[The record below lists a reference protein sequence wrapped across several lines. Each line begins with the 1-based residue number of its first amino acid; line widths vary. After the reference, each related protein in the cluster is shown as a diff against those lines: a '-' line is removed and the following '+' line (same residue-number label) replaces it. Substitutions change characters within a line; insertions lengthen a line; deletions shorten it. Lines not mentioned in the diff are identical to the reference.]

1 MITIRDSL
9 PNSTYD
15 DCAVFPPVNHEN
27 LHIPSHNHTRDQQKQ
42 HHPPSDL
49 VTRPILS
56 STSKQVFIG
65 WLDFALDI
73 LRAKICCIYSW
84 FCNIG
89 ETTGASKSKPWSFLP
104 AAGTAVFVLWWWF
117 CRRSRRES
125 VEHLKLVIK
134 HKDEVC
140 CDVHFLFIDCLK
152 GVCGNANNTRY

>member
-1 MITIRDSL
+1 MLQDDEILGGLLEQQIHLPSKQRSMITIRDSL

-84 FCNIG
+84 
-89 ETTGASKSKPWSFLP
+89 
-104 AAGTAVFVLWWWF
+104 
-117 CRRSRRES
+117 RSRRES

-134 HKDEVC
+134 HKDEKISELLHQIAQMNQVL
-140 CDVHFLFIDCLK
+140 VARHIDLASK
-152 GVCGNANNTRY
+152 LAN